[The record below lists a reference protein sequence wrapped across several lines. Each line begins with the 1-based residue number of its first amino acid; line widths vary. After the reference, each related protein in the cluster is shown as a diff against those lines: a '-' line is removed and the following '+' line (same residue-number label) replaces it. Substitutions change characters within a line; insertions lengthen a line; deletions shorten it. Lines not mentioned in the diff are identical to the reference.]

1 MMRRSGHGSVL
12 ATRRTG
18 ECGSPPPAH
27 YIPCMS
33 KIALIAKLTAAE
45 GKADEL
51 KDALGALIAAADSE
65 PGLEI
70 YSAHQDNED
79 PNTFYFF
86 ELYTDQAALEV
97 HGKAEPMTGAMKA
110 LGGLLG
116 GRPEV
121 SRLTPVVAKGLSL

>member
-1 MMRRSGHGSVL
+1 
-12 ATRRTG
+12 
-18 ECGSPPPAH
+18 
-27 YIPCMS
+27 MS
-33 KIALIAKLTAAE
+33 KISLIAKLTAAD

-51 KDALGALIAAADSE
+51 KEALGALIAAADSE

-70 YSAHQDNED
+70 YSAHQDSED

-86 ELYTDQAALEV
+86 ELYADQAALEV
-97 HGKAEPMTGAMKA
+97 HGKAEPMLGAMKA

-121 SRLTPVVAKGLSL
+121 SRMTPVVAKGMSI